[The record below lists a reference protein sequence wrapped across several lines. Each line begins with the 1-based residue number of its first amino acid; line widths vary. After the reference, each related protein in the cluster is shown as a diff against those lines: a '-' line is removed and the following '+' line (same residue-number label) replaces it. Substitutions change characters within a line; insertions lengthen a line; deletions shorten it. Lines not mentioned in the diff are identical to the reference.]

1 MLQVLNTEKLGQVSG
16 FKAVPGYGIECTVSN
31 ILPNILPMI
40 ESTSRDQVLSNCNTE
55 EVGSDIDGLLA
66 AASDANSSKRLAGE

>member
-16 FKAVPGYGIECTVSN
+16 FKAVPGYGIECTVS
-31 ILPNILPMI
+31 NILPMI